1 MLSQRLLIP
10 LVFLTLS
17 SGAFASNRDCNEIK
31 NDRARDL
38 CFEQSRKNNNNRMN
52 CNELSNQRA
61 RDKCWDRQR
70 DDNNNRNC
78 NDFKNERA
86 RERCWNESN
95 NSNNN
100 WNRPNRPSSSGGRTF
115 SEAQQFCAS
124 AGRADDHAA
133 CMEGQG
139 FSSRR

>member
-1 MLSQRLLIP
+1 MQIQRLMIS
-10 LVFLTLS
+10 VFLFALS
-17 SGAFASNRDCNEIK
+17 STVFASNRNCNEIR
-31 NDRARDL
+31 NDRARDI
-38 CFEQSRKNNNNRMN
+38 CFEQNRNNHNNGRMN
-52 CNELSNQRA
+52 CNELSSQRA
-61 RDKCWDRQR
+61 RDKCWSYQR
-70 DDNNNRNC
+70 DDSHRNC

-86 RERCWNESN
+86 RERCWNENN

-100 WNRPNRPSSSGGRTF
+100 WNRPNRPSNSGGRTF